1 VRRRSVQAHL
11 TSAGER
17 TAAIGSLYGRHIP
30 LEADQHGEG
39 RRRAGPRHRRTT
51 CLGQMRL
58 PCRSEWPALC
68 NLPVQGTLPPVS
80 VTHVILAIAAG
91 GTLLV
96 AALILVQTFR
106 LGAPPMPSNRRIRHA
121 VSHLVATELV
131 NAGRRNTRIV
141 ELGSGWGGL
150 TRRLAAEQ
158 PGVPVVGVERSVIPL
173 LWSVAIQRVRGP
185 VNARFRYGDVVET
198 GLAGLLGGPTRD
210 GPARGRPATP
220 AEQGS
225 ETAGRTIGGRTIL
238 VSYLSSEHMKRI
250 GHRIAERPLPH
261 EVVLIS
267 AAFALYPYEPDRVET
282 LDDLY
287 RTPVY
292 VYRLGAA
299 R

>member
-1 VRRRSVQAHL
+1 V
-11 TSAGER
+11 T
-17 TAAIGSLYGRHIP
+17 
-30 LEADQHGEG
+30 
-39 RRRAGPRHRRTT
+39 
-51 CLGQMRL
+51 
-58 PCRSEWPALC
+58 
-68 NLPVQGTLPPVS
+68 

-91 GTLLV
+91 GTLLG
-96 AALILVQTFR
+96 AALILIQTFR
-106 LGAPPMPSNRRIRHA
+106 LGAPPMPSNGKIRHA

-158 PGVPVVGVERSVIPL
+158 PDVPVLGVERSVIPL
-173 LWSVAIQRVRGP
+173 LWSVLMQRVRGP
-185 VNARFRYGDVVET
+185 VNARFQYGDVVESS
-198 GLAGLLGGPTRD
+198 LVGLLDGPTLHESTR
-210 GPARGRPATP
+210 P

-238 VSYLSSEHMKRI
+238 VCYLSSEHMKRI
-250 GHRIAERPLPH
+250 GHRIGERRLGR

-287 RTPVY
+287 RTRVY